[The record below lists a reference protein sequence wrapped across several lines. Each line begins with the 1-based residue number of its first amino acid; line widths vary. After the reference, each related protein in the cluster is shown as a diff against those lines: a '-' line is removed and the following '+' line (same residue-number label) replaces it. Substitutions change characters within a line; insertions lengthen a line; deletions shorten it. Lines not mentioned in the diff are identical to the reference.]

1 MAYTIENKVGSPR
14 LHFIN
19 KLKEQNIFSEFPKEW
34 FTKISKEESW
44 YYFVEEL
51 LEKDF
56 DLWKCINAKTS
67 WEFMNLTW
75 YSRPKINTY
84 IEKHW
89 RIVYFEVWYYDLENL
104 KTYLKDNMKEWIEK
118 RGRPTK

>member
-1 MAYTIENKVGSPR
+1 MTYKIENSIGSPR
-14 LHFIN
+14 LHFMN
-19 KLKEQNIFSEFPKEW
+19 KLKENNIYSEFPKEW
-34 FTKISKEESW
+34 FKQVLKDEGW

-51 LEKDF
+51 IEKDF
-56 DLWKCINAKTS
+56 KFKDCINPKTS
-67 WEFMNLTW
+67 WEFMKLTW

-89 RIVYFEVWYYDLENL
+89 RIVFLNVWYYDLENL

-118 RGRPTK
+118 RGRPTR